1 MIPVNSSCSSIEK
14 CSSTIATNGSR
25 PFQVSPNL
33 YANPNGFT
41 PLDLKFY
48 SFYEVKRTL
57 IISATPM
64 KFGSLTHK
72 QTNKSDCCPE
82 PGQTLLTRV
91 EEQQYY
97 RLWTTPNYGGLDDWG
112 RVAIL
117 PLSQKHQLRQPKEN
131 RYKILGGL
139 EFFLWF

>member
-48 SFYEVKRTL
+48 SFYEFFQVKIV

-72 QTNKSDCCPE
+72 QTNKSV
-82 PGQTLLTRV
+82 R
-91 EEQQYY
+91 
-97 RLWTTPNYGGLDDWG
+97 
-112 RVAIL
+112 
-117 PLSQKHQLRQPKEN
+117 
-131 RYKILGGL
+131 
-139 EFFLWF
+139 